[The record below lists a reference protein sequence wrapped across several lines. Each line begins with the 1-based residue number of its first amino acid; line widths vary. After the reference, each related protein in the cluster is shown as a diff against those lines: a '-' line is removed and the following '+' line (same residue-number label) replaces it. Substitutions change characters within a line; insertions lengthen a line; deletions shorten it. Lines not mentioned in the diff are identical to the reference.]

1 MRLGKS
7 YRKYLA
13 QVIAAKCRSIV
24 SKITFFF
31 IKNRKTRLLN
41 HGTGNAVI
49 SFFTTVKR
57 IQCVCGKAK
66 VYKSE
71 GRQFDST
78 SRPPH
83 WHHFS
88 FVFLATA
95 NGYKW
100 HQCSHVTVPRLQVYF
115 PKCQTINFTNQGFDT
130 RVPSDVCNSRKQR

>member
-41 HGTGNAVI
+41 HSTGNCCHFI
-49 SFFTTVKR
+49 FYDCQKDTV
-57 IQCVCGKAK
+57 CVVKQRFINQK
-66 VYKSE
+66 VGSLTPRLDLLI
-71 GRQFDST
+71 GTIF
-78 SRPPH
+78 H
-83 WHHFS
+83 LF
-88 FVFLATA
+88 FLATA
-95 NGYKW
+95 KGYKW